1 MVSEA
6 ATLCQLCHNQCDQIK
21 IAKCLQKLPKNDLT
35 RKMIDLTP
43 LQKLPKNVRDLG
55 LLIAAKGFKMIIQPT
70 LKQLVKLFSVTSVTR
85 FWNQEWPKK
94 YLKLP

>member
-1 MVSEA
+1 
-6 ATLCQLCHNQCDQIK
+6 
-21 IAKCLQKLPKNDLT
+21 
-35 RKMIDLTP
+35 MIDLTP